1 MKKVQVNLN
10 SPYKWGKGW
19 TTSKAEL
26 DELNDIFG
34 GIVSEL
40 GMEVGASFEGVIKG
54 SKGKYNVVDAYMHPM
69 ELVFTL
75 EKESKVTIYLIQ
87 LVVNKYISG
96 LDFDVSIERV
106 SSPGFV
112 AG

>member
-1 MKKVQVNLN
+1 MKKVVVRLD

-19 TTSKAEL
+19 TGSHEEHEEL
-26 DELNDIFG
+26 KDIFG
-34 GIVSEL
+34 GIVAEL
-40 GMEVGASFEGVIKG
+40 GMEVDVNKYGVVEG
-54 SKGKYNVVDAYMHPM
+54 SKGKNNVDSAYMHPM

-106 SSPGFV
+106 SSPEFTV
-112 AG
+112 E